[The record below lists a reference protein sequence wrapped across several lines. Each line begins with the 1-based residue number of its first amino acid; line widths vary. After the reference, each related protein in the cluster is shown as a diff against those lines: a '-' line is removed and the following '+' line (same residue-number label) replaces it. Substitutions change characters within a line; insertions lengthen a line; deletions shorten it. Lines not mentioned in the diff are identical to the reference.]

1 MELLAIWGEFLGG
14 IGVIISLVFL
24 GMQTRTSNRL
34 ALAASQREQRHIW
47 QDMMFYMGEH
57 SSEYRE
63 FINNYEDMAPDRK
76 VKAVMVFFAMGN
88 QLDMLIKLNAEG
100 LETEDNLRYVMDAC
114 VGHMSTHGGYKFWRA
129 MSDINLYGD
138 DVLSAVNGRLEKLKV
153 PNDEFM
159 NSASWLKPDNG

>member
-63 FINNYEDMAPDRK
+63 FINNYEGMSPDRK

-100 LETEDNLRYVMDAC
+100 LETEDNLRYVMDAL
-114 VGHMSTHGGYKFWRA
+114 VGHMSTPGGYKFWRA

>member
-47 QDMMFYMGEH
+47 QDMMFYMGEY

-100 LETEDNLRYVMDAC
+100 RDRRQPKICNGC
-114 VGHMSTHGGYKFWRA
+114 VCGTYEHTWR
-129 MSDINLYGD
+129 I
-138 DVLSAVNGRLEKLKV
+138 
-153 PNDEFM
+153 
-159 NSASWLKPDNG
+159 

>member
-47 QDMMFYMGEH
+47 QDMMFYMGEY

-76 VKAVMVFFAMGN
+76 VKAAMVFFAMGN

-100 LETEDNLRYVMDAC
+100 LETEDNLRYVMDAF
-114 VGHMSTHGGYKFWRA
+114 VGHMSTPGGYKFWRA

-138 DVLSAVNGRLEKLKV
+138 DVLSAVNGQLEKLKV

>member
-47 QDMMFYMGEH
+47 QDMMFYMGEY

-88 QLDMLIKLNAEG
+88 QLDMPIKLHAEG
-100 LETEDNLRYVMDAC
+100 LETEDNLRYVMDAF
-114 VGHMSTHGGYKFWRA
+114 VGHMSTPGGYKFWRA

>member
-1 MELLAIWGEFLGG
+1 MELLAVWGEFLGG

-24 GMQTRTSNRL
+24 GMQTRTANRL

-63 FINNYEDMAPDRK
+63 FIHNYEDMAPDRK
-76 VKAVMVFFAMGN
+76 AKAVMAFLAMGN

-100 LETEDNLRYVMDAC
+100 LETKDNLRYVMDAF
-114 VGHMSTHGGYKFWRA
+114 VGHMSTPGGYKFWKS
-129 MSDINLYGD
+129 MSDIDLYGD
-138 DVLSAVNGRLEKLKV
+138 DVLNAVNERLEKMNV
-153 PNDEFM
+153 PNNDFV
-159 NSASWLKPDNG
+159 NPAAWLRPDKS

>member
-63 FINNYEDMAPDRK
+63 FIHNYEDMAPDSKGQGRYG
-76 VKAVMVFFAMGN
+76 FFCNG
-88 QLDMLIKLNAEG
+88 Q
-100 LETEDNLRYVMDAC
+100 
-114 VGHMSTHGGYKFWRA
+114 
-129 MSDINLYGD
+129 
-138 DVLSAVNGRLEKLKV
+138 SA
-153 PNDEFM
+153 
-159 NSASWLKPDNG
+159 

>member
-24 GMQTRTSNRL
+24 GMQTRISNRL

-76 VKAVMVFFAMGN
+76 VKAVMVFLAMGN
-88 QLDMLIKLNAEG
+88 QLDMLI
-100 LETEDNLRYVMDAC
+100 TDNLKA
-114 VGHMSTHGGYKFWRA
+114 
-129 MSDINLYGD
+129 N
-138 DVLSAVNGRLEKLKV
+138 
-153 PNDEFM
+153 
-159 NSASWLKPDNG
+159 